1 MLDRTFAT
9 KSDAFKVQNKVSAKY
24 KVERNQDRTP
34 KIERILVLS
43 STTKA
48 ATSEACIPR
57 YVRPLSTEGAWKPP
71 PLIAAHFGHPLL
83 LEFPHSADKV
93 LDRIIFEM
101 KVIDVF
107 FFEPRSNLFWL
118 SKAAP
123 QEFLRLVFGPS
134 RALLF
139 KMYRTYTDMQ
149 EVLVALIVV
158 DYPAIL
164 LVVS

>member
-1 MLDRTFAT
+1 MQP
-9 KSDAFKVQNKVSAKY
+9 KSDVFKVPDKVSAKY
-24 KVERNQDRTP
+24 KVEQNQNRTL
-34 KIERILVLS
+34 EVARILVLS

-71 PLIAAHFGHPLL
+71 PLIAVHFRHPLFL
-83 LEFPHSADKV
+83 DFPHSADKV
-93 LDRIIFEM
+93 LDRVVSSIRKIVEVFLFEL
-101 KVIDVF
+101 
-107 FFEPRSNLFWL
+107 RSNLFWL

-149 EVLVALIVV
+149 EVLIALIVV